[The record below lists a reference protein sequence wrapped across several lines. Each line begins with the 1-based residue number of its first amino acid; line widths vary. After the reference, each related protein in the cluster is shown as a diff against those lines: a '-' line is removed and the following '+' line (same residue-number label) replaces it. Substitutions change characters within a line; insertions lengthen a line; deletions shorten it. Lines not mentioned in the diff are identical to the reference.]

1 MDAPPVAIVNQ
12 VFANVYFPGAW
23 PIGQHF
29 RVGGDKN
36 GIDVQIVGVAKSARY
51 DSLKNKIPPVT
62 YLSYLQTAKKWRLQQ
77 MFFESRT
84 AENPFSAGE
93 YCQGNRASG
102 KPART
107 GCRCTDTSPNDRRN
121 DCAGANICCTL
132 HFFCRSST
140 GDGLRRALCD
150 NRLRRDPENKRDWDP
165 NGVGSDEAADFV
177 DGFQCSAGPWIS
189 RAGHRIWRPLGDYD
203 LSQIVPKGFGGQRSG
218 SVCECR
224 IDSGRVHGYGGMG
237 AGLASLGDRSDGGI
251 AARINKEIP
260 ANLRMADDIGA
271 SRKVNTSPLR

>member
-1 MDAPPVAIVNQ
+1 MEIPGPGGQRHRRAGSHGCAPVAIVNQ

-36 GIDVQIVGVAKSARY
+36 GIEVQIVGVAKSARY

-121 DCAGANICCTL
+121 DCAGANICC
-132 HFFCRSST
+132 
-140 GDGLRRALCD
+140 
-150 NRLRRDPENKRDWDP
+150 
-165 NGVGSDEAADFV
+165 
-177 DGFQCSAGPWIS
+177 
-189 RAGHRIWRPLGDYD
+189 
-203 LSQIVPKGFGGQRSG
+203 
-218 SVCECR
+218 
-224 IDSGRVHGYGGMG
+224 
-237 AGLASLGDRSDGGI
+237 
-251 AARINKEIP
+251 
-260 ANLRMADDIGA
+260 IGA
-271 SRKVNTSPLR
+271 SRKVNTSALR